1 MSGTDNQQATPDG
14 TDSAAKAASDAGLS
28 GDISEVA
35 RVTLDSAEV
44 ANRAAKA
51 AAQTANR
58 AAEAASRF
66 DAALAVHRKQMLIIT
81 GISAGVAVLSLI
93 LFLAAAIQL
102 RGRVTQVSSVVTIMA
117 KRTNELKAGLDNLAA
132 ISERLDAFSTQI
144 DNVVQS
150 QNRLRTSLQAAVQG
164 LEQSAARAAPPA
176 SAPPAAAGSTGA
188 PRPAPEPAET
198 AQQRAA
204 RDLMLKQTAE
214 AAQAVGAQARALD
227 ASLKA
232 QARSLALVTEK
243 VSAIEQSLSGFP
255 DVRRD
260 VRTILDLEKQRA
272 GTVAQ
277 VMNDRKREEALRQE
291 RERFVQFPVRP
302 GSTSPATGSDPAGR

>member
-1 MSGTDNQQATPDG
+1 MSGTDHQHAAA
-14 TDSAAKAASDAGLS
+14 DSPTAAAQPGSGPA

-58 AAEAASRF
+58 AAEAANRF
-66 DAALAVHRKQMLIIT
+66 DGALAAHRKQMLIIT
-81 GISAGVAVLSLI
+81 GVTAGLAVLSLI

-102 RGRVTQVSSVVTIMA
+102 RGRVAQVNSVVTVMA
-117 KRTNELKAGLDNLAA
+117 KRTSELKAGLDNLAA

-150 QNRLRTSLQAAVQG
+150 QTRLRTSMQAAVQG
-164 LEQSAARAAPPA
+164 LEQHQARQPAQVAA
-176 SAPPAAAGSTGA
+176 PAAAASAG
-188 PRPAPEPAET
+188 PRPPPEPVET

-214 AAQAVGAQARALD
+214 AAQAVGAQARSLD
-227 ASLKA
+227 GTLKA
-232 QARSLALVTEK
+232 QAKSLATISERVA
-243 VSAIEQSLSGFP
+243 AIEQTLASLP
-255 DVRRD
+255 EVRRD
-260 VRTILDLEKQRA
+260 VRNILDLEKQRA
-272 GTVAQ
+272 GAVAQ
-277 VMNDRKREEALRQE
+277 AMNDRKREESLRQE
-291 RERFVQFPVRP
+291 RERFVQFPVRSGAP
-302 GSTSPATGSDPAGR
+302 GAGSSSEPTGR

>member
-1 MSGTDNQQATPDG
+1 MSGTDHQHAAA
-14 TDSAAKAASDAGLS
+14 DSPTAVAQPGSGPA

-58 AAEAASRF
+58 AAEAANRF
-66 DAALAVHRKQMLIIT
+66 DAALAAHRKQMLMIT
-81 GISAGVAVLSLI
+81 GVTAGIAVLSLI

-102 RGRVTQVSSVVTIMA
+102 RGRVAQVNSVVTVMA
-117 KRTNELKAGLDNLAA
+117 KRTGELKAGLDNLAA

-164 LEQSAARAAPPA
+164 LEQNQARQPAQVVAPAA
-176 SAPPAAAGSTGA
+176 SANAG
-188 PRPAPEPAET
+188 PRPPPEPVET

-214 AAQAVGAQARALD
+214 AAQAVGAQARSLD
-227 ASLKA
+227 GTLKA
-232 QARSLALVTEK
+232 QAKSLATISERVA
-243 VSAIEQSLSGFP
+243 AIEQTLASLP
-255 DVRRD
+255 EVRRD
-260 VRTILDLEKQRA
+260 VRNILDLEKQRA
-272 GTVAQ
+272 GAVTQA
-277 VMNDRKREEALRQE
+277 MNDRKREESLRQE

-302 GSTSPATGSDPAGR
+302 GSPGAGSSSEPAGR

>member
-1 MSGTDNQQATPDG
+1 MSGTDHQHAAA
-14 TDSAAKAASDAGLS
+14 DSPTAVAQPGSGPA

-58 AAEAASRF
+58 AAEAANRF
-66 DAALAVHRKQMLIIT
+66 DAALAAHRKQMLIIT
-81 GISAGVAVLSLI
+81 GVTATVAVLSLI

-102 RGRVTQVSSVVTIMA
+102 RGRVAQVNSVVTVMA
-117 KRTNELKAGLDNLAA
+117 KRTSELKAGLDNLAA
-132 ISERLDAFSTQI
+132 ISERLDAFSSQI

-164 LEQSAARAAPPA
+164 LEQNQARQPAPVAAPAA
-176 SAPPAAAGSTGA
+176 SANAG
-188 PRPAPEPAET
+188 PRPPPEPVET

-214 AAQAVGAQARALD
+214 AAQAVGAQARSLD
-227 ASLKA
+227 GTLKA
-232 QARSLALVTEK
+232 QAKSLATISERVA
-243 VSAIEQSLSGFP
+243 AIEQTLASLP
-255 DVRRD
+255 EVRRD
-260 VRTILDLEKQRA
+260 VRNILDLEKQRA
-272 GTVAQ
+272 GAVAQ
-277 VMNDRKREEALRQE
+277 AMNDRTREESLRQE

-302 GSTSPATGSDPAGR
+302 GLPGAGSSGEPAGR

>member
-1 MSGTDNQQATPDG
+1 MSGTDHQHAAA
-14 TDSAAKAASDAGLS
+14 DSPTAVAQPGSGPA

-58 AAEAASRF
+58 AAEAANRF
-66 DAALAVHRKQMLIIT
+66 DAALAAHRKQMLMIT
-81 GISAGVAVLSLI
+81 GVTAGIAVLSLI

-102 RGRVTQVSSVVTIMA
+102 RGRVAQVNSVVTVMA
-117 KRTNELKAGLDNLAA
+117 KRTGELKAGLDNLAA

-164 LEQSAARAAPPA
+164 LEQNQARQPAQVVVPAA
-176 SAPPAAAGSTGA
+176 SANAG
-188 PRPAPEPAET
+188 PRPPPEPVET

-214 AAQAVGAQARALD
+214 AAQAVGAQARSLD
-227 ASLKA
+227 GTLKA
-232 QARSLALVTEK
+232 QAKSLATISERVA
-243 VSAIEQSLSGFP
+243 AIEQTLASLP
-255 DVRRD
+255 EVRRD
-260 VRTILDLEKQRA
+260 VRNILDLEKQRA
-272 GTVAQ
+272 GAVTQA
-277 VMNDRKREEALRQE
+277 MNDRKREESLRQE

-302 GSTSPATGSDPAGR
+302 GSPGAGSSSEPAGR

>member
-1 MSGTDNQQATPDG
+1 MSGTDHQHVAA
-14 TDSAAKAASDAGLS
+14 DSPAAAAQPAAGPA

-58 AAEAASRF
+58 AAEAANRF
-66 DAALAVHRKQMLIIT
+66 DAALAAHRKQMLIIT
-81 GISAGVAVLSLI
+81 GVTAGIAVLSLI

-102 RGRVTQVSSVVTIMA
+102 RGRVAQVNSVVTVMA
-117 KRTNELKAGLDNLAA
+117 KRTGELKAGLDNLAA

-150 QNRLRTSLQAAVQG
+150 QNRLRTSMQAAVQS
-164 LEQSAARAAPPA
+164 LEQTQARQPAPVAAAAPAA
-176 SAPPAAAGSTGA
+176 SAGSRPP
-188 PRPAPEPAET
+188 PEPVET

-214 AAQAVGAQARALD
+214 AAQAVGAQARSLD
-227 ASLKA
+227 GTLKA
-232 QARSLALVTEK
+232 QAKSLATITER
-243 VSAIEQSLSGFP
+243 VAAIEQTLASLP
-255 DVRRD
+255 EVRRD
-260 VRTILDLEKQRA
+260 VRNILELEKQRA
-272 GTVAQ
+272 GVVAQ
-277 VMNDRKREEALRQE
+277 AMNDRKREEALRQE

-302 GSTSPATGSDPAGR
+302 AAPGAGGPGEPAGK

>member
-1 MSGTDNQQATPDG
+1 MSGTDQENVAA
-14 TDSAAKAASDAGLS
+14 DSPAAAAQPGAGPV

-58 AAEAASRF
+58 AAEAANRF
-66 DAALAVHRKQMLIIT
+66 DAALNVHRKQMLIIT
-81 GISAGVAVLSLI
+81 GVTAGIAVLSLI

-102 RGRVTQVSSVVTIMA
+102 RGRVAQVSSVVTVMA
-117 KRTNELKAGLDNLAA
+117 KRTGELKVGLDNLAA

-150 QNRLRTSLQAAVQG
+150 QNRLRTSMQAAVQS
-164 LEQSAARAAPPA
+164 LEQAQTRQATQVAAPA
-176 SAPPAAAGSTGA
+176 PAANAGS
-188 PRPAPEPAET
+188 RPPPEPLET

-214 AAQAVGAQARALD
+214 AAQALGTQARSLD
-227 ASLKA
+227 GTLKA
-232 QARSLALVTEK
+232 QAKSLATISERVT
-243 VSAIEQSLSGFP
+243 AIEQTLASFP
-255 DVRRD
+255 EVRRD
-260 VRTILDLEKQRA
+260 VRNILDLEKQRA
-272 GTVAQ
+272 GAVAQ
-277 VMNDRKREEALRQE
+277 AMNDRKREESLRLE

-302 GSTSPATGSDPAGR
+302 GVPGAGGPGEPAGR

>member
-1 MSGTDNQQATPDG
+1 MSGTDNQGPMA
-14 TDSAAKAASDAGLS
+14 DSTADAGGTQADS
-28 GDISEVA
+28 GPAGDISQVA

-58 AAEAASRF
+58 AAEAAGRF
-66 DAALAVHRKQMLIIT
+66 DAALALHRKQMLLIT

-102 RGRVTQVSSVVTIMA
+102 RGRVVQVNSVVTVMA
-117 KRTNELKAGLDNLAA
+117 KRTNELKSGLDNLAA

-144 DNVVQS
+144 DNVVRSQS
-150 QNRLRTSLQAAVQG
+150 QLRTTLQAAVQG
-164 LEQSAARAAPPA
+164 LEQNSARAPAPSPTPTAAPAAR
-176 SAPPAAAGSTGA
+176 PAA
-188 PRPAPEPAET
+188 EPAET

-204 RDLMLKQTAE
+204 RELMLKQTAE
-214 AAQAVGAQARALD
+214 AAQAVSAQTKALD
-227 ASLKA
+227 ATLKA
-232 QARSLALVTEK
+232 QARSLASIAERVT
-243 VSAIEQSLSGFP
+243 AIEQSLSGLP

-260 VRTILDLEKQRA
+260 VRNILDLEKQRA

-277 VMNDRKREEALRQE
+277 AMNDRKREEALRQE
-291 RERFVQFPVRP
+291 RQRFVQFPVRSP
-302 GSTSPATGSDPAGR
+302 SQAGSAPDGGQGAR

>member
-1 MSGTDNQQATPDG
+1 MSGTDNQEASPI
-14 TDSAAKAASDAGLS
+14 SAVDAAAASADSGPA
-28 GDISEVA
+28 GDISQVA

-66 DAALAVHRKQMLIIT
+66 DAALAAHRKQMLIIT

-102 RGRVTQVSSVVTIMA
+102 RGRVVQVNSVVTVMA

-144 DNVVQS
+144 DTVVRS
-150 QNRLRTSLQAAVQG
+150 QNQLRTTLQAAVQG
-164 LEQSAARAAPPA
+164 LEQNAART
-176 SAPPAAAGSTGA
+176 PAAAPGPGA
-188 PRPAPEPAET
+188 VPAQRPAPEPVET

-204 RDLMLKQTAE
+204 RELILKQTAE
-214 AAQAVGAQARALD
+214 AAQLVSAQTKSLD
-227 ASLKA
+227 ATLKA
-232 QARSLALVTEK
+232 QARSLASISERVT
-243 VSAIEQSLSGFP
+243 AIEQALTGLP
-255 DVRRD
+255 DVKRD
-260 VRTILDLEKQRA
+260 VRNILDLEKQRA
-272 GTVAQ
+272 GAVAQ
-277 VMNDRKREEALRQE
+277 ALNDRKREEALRQE
-291 RERFVQFPVRP
+291 RERFVQFPVRAP
-302 GSTSPATGSDPAGR
+302 QSGSGPESGPTGR

>member
-1 MSGTDNQQATPDG
+1 MSGTEDQNAAA
-14 TDSAAKAASDAGLS
+14 DSPAAAAQPGAGPA

-58 AAEAASRF
+58 AAEAANRF
-66 DAALAVHRKQMLIIT
+66 DAALAAHRKQMLIIT
-81 GISAGVAVLSLI
+81 GVTAGIAVLSLI

-102 RGRVTQVSSVVTIMA
+102 RGRVAQVNSVVTVMA
-117 KRTNELKAGLDNLAA
+117 KRTGELKAGLDNLAA

-150 QNRLRTSLQAAVQG
+150 QNRLRTSMQAAVQS
-164 LEQSAARAAPPA
+164 LEQNQARQPA
-176 SAPPAAAGSTGA
+176 PAAA
-188 PRPAPEPAET
+188 PAPVASAGVRPPPEPVET

-204 RDLMLKQTAE
+204 RDLMLKQTAD
-214 AAQAVGAQARALD
+214 AAQALG
-227 ASLKA
+227 A
-232 QARSLALVTEK
+232 QARSLDGTLKAQAKSLATITER
-243 VSAIEQSLSGFP
+243 VAAIEQTLASLP
-255 DVRRD
+255 EVRRD
-260 VRTILDLEKQRA
+260 VRNILDLEKQRA
-272 GTVAQ
+272 GAVAQ
-277 VMNDRKREEALRQE
+277 AMNDRKREESLRLE

-302 GSTSPATGSDPAGR
+302 AAPGAGSPGEPAAR

>member
-1 MSGTDNQQATPDG
+1 MSGTDHQHAAA
-14 TDSAAKAASDAGLS
+14 DSPTAAAQPGSGPA

-58 AAEAASRF
+58 AAEAANRF
-66 DAALAVHRKQMLIIT
+66 DGALAAHRKQMLIIT
-81 GISAGVAVLSLI
+81 GVTAGLAVLSLI

-102 RGRVTQVSSVVTIMA
+102 RGRVAQVNSVVTVMA
-117 KRTNELKAGLDNLAA
+117 KRTSELKAGLDNLAA

-150 QNRLRTSLQAAVQG
+150 QTRLRTSMQAAVQG
-164 LEQSAARAAPPA
+164 LEQNQARQPAQVAA
-176 SAPPAAAGSTGA
+176 PAAAASAG
-188 PRPAPEPAET
+188 PRPPPEPVET

-214 AAQAVGAQARALD
+214 AAQAVGAQARSLD
-227 ASLKA
+227 GTLKA
-232 QARSLALVTEK
+232 QAKSLATISERV
-243 VSAIEQSLSGFP
+243 AAMEQTLASLP
-255 DVRRD
+255 EVRRD
-260 VRTILDLEKQRA
+260 VRNILDLEKQRA
-272 GTVAQ
+272 GAVAQ
-277 VMNDRKREEALRQE
+277 AMNDRKREESLRQE
-291 RERFVQFPVRP
+291 RERFVQFPVRSGAP
-302 GSTSPATGSDPAGR
+302 GAGSSSEPTGR

>member
-1 MSGTDNQQATPDG
+1 MSGTDHQHVAADSPA
-14 TDSAAKAASDAGLS
+14 SAAEPAAGPA

-58 AAEAASRF
+58 AAEAANRF
-66 DAALAVHRKQMLIIT
+66 DAALAAHRKQMLIIT
-81 GISAGVAVLSLI
+81 GVTAGIAVLSLI

-102 RGRVTQVSSVVTIMA
+102 RGRVAQVNSVVTVMA
-117 KRTNELKAGLDNLAA
+117 KRTGELKAGLDNLAA

-150 QNRLRTSLQAAVQG
+150 QNRLRTSMQAAVQS
-164 LEQSAARAAPPA
+164 LEQTQARQPAQVAAAAPAA
-176 SAPPAAAGSTGA
+176 SAGSRPP
-188 PRPAPEPAET
+188 PEPVET

-214 AAQAVGAQARALD
+214 AAQAVGAQARSLD
-227 ASLKA
+227 GTLKA
-232 QARSLALVTEK
+232 QAKSLATITER
-243 VSAIEQSLSGFP
+243 VAAIEQTLASLP
-255 DVRRD
+255 EVRRD
-260 VRTILDLEKQRA
+260 VRNILELEKQRA
-272 GTVAQ
+272 GVVAQ
-277 VMNDRKREEALRQE
+277 AMNDRKREEALRQE

-302 GSTSPATGSDPAGR
+302 AAPGAGGPGEPTGK

>member
-1 MSGTDNQQATPDG
+1 MSGTDHQNAAADSPAT
-14 TDSAAKAASDAGLS
+14 AAQPGAGPA

-58 AAEAASRF
+58 AAEAANRF
-66 DAALAVHRKQMLIIT
+66 DAALAAHRKQMLIIT
-81 GISAGVAVLSLI
+81 GVTAGIAVLSLI

-102 RGRVTQVSSVVTIMA
+102 RGRVVQVNSVVTVMA
-117 KRTNELKAGLDNLAA
+117 KRTGELKAGLDNLAA

-150 QNRLRTSLQAAVQG
+150 QNRLRTSMQAAVQS
-164 LEQSAARAAPPA
+164 LEQNQARQPAQVAAPA
-176 SAPPAAAGSTGA
+176 PAATAG
-188 PRPAPEPAET
+188 PRPPPEPAET
-198 AQQRAA
+198 AQQRTA

-214 AAQAVGAQARALD
+214 AAQALG
-227 ASLKA
+227 A
-232 QARSLALVTEK
+232 QARSLDGTLKAQAKSLATITERVVALAQTL
-243 VSAIEQSLSGFP
+243 ASLP
-255 DVRRD
+255 EARRD
-260 VRTILDLEKQRA
+260 VRNIVDLAEQRA
-272 GTVAQ
+272 GAVAQ
-277 VMNDRKREEALRQE
+277 AMNDRKREESLRLE

-302 GSTSPATGSDPAGR
+302 ATPGVGSPGEPAAR

>member
-1 MSGTDNQQATPDG
+1 MSGTDHQHAAA
-14 TDSAAKAASDAGLS
+14 DSPTAVAQPGSGPA

-58 AAEAASRF
+58 AAEAANRF
-66 DAALAVHRKQMLIIT
+66 DAALAAHRKQMLMIT
-81 GISAGVAVLSLI
+81 GVTAGIAVLSLI

-102 RGRVTQVSSVVTIMA
+102 RGRVAQVNSVVTVMA
-117 KRTNELKAGLDNLAA
+117 KRTSELKAGLDNLAA

-164 LEQSAARAAPPA
+164 LEQNQARQPAQVVAPAA
-176 SAPPAAAGSTGA
+176 SANAG
-188 PRPAPEPAET
+188 PRPPPEPVET

-214 AAQAVGAQARALD
+214 AAQAVGAQARSLD
-227 ASLKA
+227 GTLKA
-232 QARSLALVTEK
+232 QAKSLATISERVA
-243 VSAIEQSLSGFP
+243 AIEQTLASLP
-255 DVRRD
+255 EVRRD
-260 VRTILDLEKQRA
+260 VRNILDLEKQRA
-272 GTVAQ
+272 GAVTQA
-277 VMNDRKREEALRQE
+277 MNDRKREESLRQE
-291 RERFVQFPVRP
+291 RERFVQFPARP
-302 GSTSPATGSDPAGR
+302 GSPGAGSSSEPAGR

>member
-1 MSGTDNQQATPDG
+1 MSGTDHQHHASEGATAQP
-14 TDSAAKAASDAGLS
+14 DAGPA

-66 DAALAVHRKQMLIIT
+66 DAALAAHRKQILIIT
-81 GISAGVAVLSLI
+81 GISAGIAVISLI

-102 RGRVTQVSSVVTIMA
+102 RGRVAQVNSVVTIMA

-132 ISERLDAFSTQI
+132 ITERLDAFSTQI
-144 DNVVQS
+144 DNVVHS
-150 QNRLRTSLQAAVQG
+150 QNRLRTSMQAAVQS
-164 LEQSAARAAPPA
+164 LEQNQARQPAQSGPVAAAAP
-176 SAPPAAAGSTGA
+176 SATRPP
-188 PRPAPEPAET
+188 PEPAET

-214 AAQAVGAQARALD
+214 AAQAVGAQARSLD
-227 ASLKA
+227 GTLKA
-232 QARSLALVTEK
+232 QAKSLATITER
-243 VSAIEQSLSGFP
+243 VAAIEQTLASLP
-255 DVRRD
+255 EVRRD
-260 VRTILDLEKQRA
+260 VRNILDLEKQRA
-272 GTVAQ
+272 GAVAQ
-277 VMNDRKREEALRQE
+277 AMNDRKREEALRQE
-291 RERFVQFPVRP
+291 RERFVQFPVRQNPTGP
-302 GSTSPATGSDPAGR
+302 GAAGDAAGR

>member
-1 MSGTDNQQATPDG
+1 MSGTDHQHTAA
-14 TDSAAKAASDAGLS
+14 DSPTAAAQSGSGPA

-58 AAEAASRF
+58 AAEAANRF
-66 DAALAVHRKQMLIIT
+66 DAALAAHRKQMLIIT
-81 GISAGVAVLSLI
+81 GVTAGIAVLSLI

-102 RGRVTQVSSVVTIMA
+102 RGRVAQVNSVVTVMA
-117 KRTNELKAGLDNLAA
+117 KRTGELKAGLDNLAA

-150 QNRLRTSLQAAVQG
+150 QNRLRTSMQAAVQG
-164 LEQSAARAAPPA
+164 LEQNQARQPAQVAA
-176 SAPPAAAGSTGA
+176 PAAAASAG
-188 PRPAPEPAET
+188 PRPPPEPVET

-214 AAQAVGAQARALD
+214 AAQAVGAQARSLD
-227 ASLKA
+227 GTLKA
-232 QARSLALVTEK
+232 QAKSLATISERVA
-243 VSAIEQSLSGFP
+243 AIEQTLASLP
-255 DVRRD
+255 EVRRD
-260 VRTILDLEKQRA
+260 VRNILDLEKQRA
-272 GTVAQ
+272 GAVAQ
-277 VMNDRKREEALRQE
+277 AMNDRKREESLRQE

-302 GSTSPATGSDPAGR
+302 GTPGAGSSSEPTGR